1 MHSVTT
7 GLILRETTYKEADKI
22 LTVLTP
28 EGKRTVRSRGC
39 RRKGSK
45 LAAASQLL
53 VYSELT
59 LFSYKDF
66 DSLSEASSLN
76 QFRTLRG
83 DMEKLALAS
92 YFAQTM
98 ECVAVEGRGDPELLS
113 LILNSLYA
121 LDQLDRPLPLVK
133 AAYELKLME
142 LCGYAPLVEG
152 CALCGATAP
161 SPCYFHLGEGAI
173 LCHNCHSGGGIPL
186 SSATRAAMEHILQG
200 NPKKLFSFSLD
211 EASLATLGQIC
222 QQFLLSQLERGFS
235 TLDFY
240 RGLLGHGPM

>member
-1 MHSVTT
+1 MHTVTT
-7 GLILRETTYKEADKI
+7 GLVLRETTYKEADKI

-28 EGKRTVRSRGC
+28 EGKRTLRSRGC

-59 LFSYKDF
+59 LFSYKDY

-76 QFRTLRG
+76 QFRTLRS
-83 DMEKLALAS
+83 DIQKLALAS

-121 LDQLDRPLPLVK
+121 LDQLDHPLPLVK

-142 LCGYAPLVEG
+142 LCGYAPQVAC
-152 CALCGATAP
+152 CAICGAPAP
-161 SPCYFHLGEGAI
+161 AQAYFHLSEGAV
-173 LCHNCHSGGGIPL
+173 LCHQCHSGGGIAMTP
-186 SSATRAAMEHILQG
+186 STRAAMEHILHG

-211 EASLATLGQIC
+211 EGSLATLGQIS
-222 QQFLLSQLERGFS
+222 QQFLLAQLERSFS

-240 RGLLGHGPM
+240 RGLAM